1 MKNIRNSMIFLY
13 TYISFSI
20 IFVLRF
26 HYIVTNDAYSDN
38 FFQDWLFSITL
49 IVVLVTLVLGVFALI
64 KNYLESKR
72 IFIEKEIKLLT
83 RRMKILKLGL
93 IPFYILNF
101 VLYMYSFLLLLA
113 ASRGWIL
120 FSPLIIVFI
129 FVVFL
134 TYGIVILTSYD
145 GIALANIYFKNKIIS
160 RNMYFVLA
168 IMQLLFVFD
177 IVATILILF
186 NRDFLD
192 YQLDS
197 N

>member
-1 MKNIRNSMIFLY
+1 MKNIRNFMILLYMYITFL
-13 TYISFSI
+13 I

-26 HYIVTNDAYSDN
+26 HYIVTNEVYSDN

-49 IVVLVTLVLGVFALI
+49 IIVLMTLILSVLTLF

-83 RRMKILKLGL
+83 RRMKILKLGM

-101 VLYMYSFLLLLA
+101 ALYMFSFLLLLA
-113 ASRGWIL
+113 ASRGWII
-120 FSPLIIVFI
+120 FSPLIIIFI
-129 FVVFL
+129 FVVIL
-134 TYGIVILTSYD
+134 TYLIVVLTSYD
-145 GIALANIYFKNKIIS
+145 GIALTNIYFKNKIVS
-160 RNMYFVLA
+160 RNIYLVLVV
-168 IMQLLFVFD
+168 MQLLFVFD